1 MALPVLLD
9 IFASVILPVATS
21 TLTTQMPLPVRL
33 RRFASYGYSGKGAL
47 IAIDCATD
55 RDIGTGSGT
64 PPTSDSTRGGGFLFG
79 RGFLAGAVAGG
90 DSSGET
96 ACSTG
101 CGDGAPFDA
110 IVGGTE
116 AASLFFSGEGT
127 TSGGNSSAA
136 GGWSGTGAV
145 FCFGTVAGLCEFD
158 SGFFFF
164 DF

>member
-55 RDIGTGSGT
+55 RDIGTGSDT
-64 PPTSDSTRGGGFLFG
+64 LPTSDSTRGGGFLFG

-96 ACSTG
+96 GCSTG
-101 CGDGAPFDA
+101 CGGGVPLDA
-110 IVGGTE
+110 IVAGTGV
-116 AASLFFSGEGT
+116 ASLFFSTEGT
-127 TSGGNSSAA
+127 VSGDSSAA
-136 GGWSGTGAV
+136 SGWSGTGAV
-145 FCFGTVAGLCEFD
+145 F
-158 SGFFFF
+158 
-164 DF
+164 